1 MEKIKLTPAK
11 FSDELCNRVDPLVSL
26 ILSVNLNK
34 IKDDIIMVPYPDDV
48 ITWANYGLALQLAGL
63 SGKKL
68 YIFNPDFCF
77 KHFWK
82 IRRDSKKA
90 KMIFS
95 YKKRFKIK
103 HTFLYAE
110 MAHNISYYSRH
121 TQNNTSDLFMLL
133 PHDYLTVAVIASYYG
148 CPEEYNVQEQ
158 IDWFKPMYEKENVIH
173 VESV

>member
-11 FSDELCNRVDPLVSL
+11 FSEELCDKVDPLVSL
-26 ILSVNLNK
+26 ILSVNINK
-34 IKDDIIMVPYPDDV
+34 IKEDIIMVPYPDDA

-68 YIFNPDFCF
+68 YIFNPYFCF

-82 IRRDSKKA
+82 IRKDSKKA

-95 YKKRFKIK
+95 YKKRSSIK

-110 MAHNISYYSRH
+110 MSHNISHYSR
-121 TQNNTSDLFMLL
+121 QAKDPSSLFLLL